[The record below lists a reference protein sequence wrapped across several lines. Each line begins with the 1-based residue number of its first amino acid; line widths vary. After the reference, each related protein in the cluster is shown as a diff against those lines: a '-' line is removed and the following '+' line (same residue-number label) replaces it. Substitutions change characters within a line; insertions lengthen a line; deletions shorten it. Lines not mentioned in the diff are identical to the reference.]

1 MKKIK
6 TASELI
12 AEVSAPTSVN
22 PLAPQPA
29 VEQTHFEI
37 TEFVMEF
44 GGLSYYTEKVNEA
57 GKIQPKSITFYH
69 NKQQFRF
76 TGDTAEELYEAL
88 TEMTLKHPDVGF
100 GAVLKVDREV
110 KNPEAGGLK
119 LLLEMVPGSIVKL
132 ETWIG
137 SDKLPRQA
145 YSLHKGHVTGAI
157 GFRFRNVRFGKAYS
171 EVEHWEGRA

>member
-29 VEQTHFEI
+29 VEQTHLEI

-57 GKIQPKSITFYH
+57 GKIQPKSITFY
-69 NKQQFRF
+69 NEKSQFRF

-88 TEMTLKHPDVGF
+88 TAMTLAHPEVGF

-157 GFRFRNVRFGKAYS
+157 GFRFRKVKFGQPYS
-171 EVEHWEGRA
+171 VVEHWEGRA